1 MENVTYR
8 KWTRDALETKHQ
20 LKHESDD
27 KSLLVKQYAN
37 RVVALIEELRTLKVT
52 YNIKE

>member
-1 MENVTYR
+1 MENATYR

-27 KSLLVKQYAN
+27 KSLLLKQYAN
-37 RVVALIEELRTLKVT
+37 RVIALADELRMCKALISAS
-52 YNIKE
+52 

>member
-1 MENVTYR
+1 MTNATYK

-27 KSLLVKQYAN
+27 LSLLLKQYAN
-37 RVVALIEELRTLKVT
+37 RVVALIEELRTLKAA